1 MIDTMPFG
9 RTGHKSSRV
18 IFGAAAFGGVTQ
30 EEADRTMDLLLQ
42 YGVNHIDTAASYGA
56 SEERLGPFLEKHRAE
71 FFLATKTGERTY
83 QKARDEIHRS
93 LERLRV
99 EQIDLLQLHCLVD
112 LQEWETALGPGGALE
127 AAIEAREAGLVR
139 FIGVTGHGLAVAER
153 HIMSLE
159 RFDFDSVLLPW
170 SYILMQN
177 AQYAADFQALRQLC
191 GERGIAMQT
200 IKAISRRPW
209 GEQTQSRAT
218 WYQPIE
224 EQEALDKAAHWV
236 LGHPDL
242 FLNSVGDIHVLPLLL
257 DAVSRFEQ
265 APSDEEMHQVL
276 EQQAMEPLFA

>member
-9 RTGHKSSRV
+9 RTGHTSSRV
-18 IFGAAAFGGVTQ
+18 IFGGAAFGGVTQ
-30 EEADRTMDLLLQ
+30 EEADRTLELLLQ

-56 SEERLGPFLEKHRAE
+56 SEERIGPWMEKHRAD

-153 HIMSLE
+153 HLMSLQ

-191 GERGIAMQT
+191 SERGIAMQT

-209 GEQTQSRAT
+209 GEQTHNCAT

-224 EQEALDKAAHWV
+224 EQGALDKAAHWV

-257 DAVSRFEQ
+257 DAASRFES
-265 APSDEEMHQVL
+265 APSDEEMQQVL

>member
-1 MIDTMPFG
+1 MIDKMPFG

-30 EEADRTMDLLLQ
+30 EEADRTMELLLQ

-83 QKARDEIHRS
+83 QKAKDEIHRS

-139 FIGVTGHGLAVAER
+139 FIGVTGHGLPVAER
-153 HIMSLE
+153 HVMSLQ

-177 AQYAADFQALRQLC
+177 TQYAADFQALRQLC
-191 GERGIAMQT
+191 SERGIALQT

-209 GEQTQSRAT
+209 GEQTRSSAT

-236 LGHPDL
+236 LGHHDL

-257 DAVSRFEQ
+257 DAASRFEST
-265 APSDEEMHQVL
+265 PSDEQMQQVL

>member
-1 MIDTMPFG
+1 MIDKMPFG

-30 EEADRTMDLLLQ
+30 EEADRTMELLLQ

-83 QKARDEIHRS
+83 QKAKGEIHRS

-139 FIGVTGHGLAVAER
+139 FIGVTGHGLPVAER
-153 HIMSLE
+153 HVMSLQ

-177 AQYAADFQALRQLC
+177 TQYAADFQALRQLC
-191 GERGIAMQT
+191 SERGIALQT

-209 GEQTQSRAT
+209 GEQTRSSAT

-236 LGHPDL
+236 LGHHDL

-257 DAVSRFEQ
+257 DAASRFEST
-265 APSDEEMHQVL
+265 PSDEEMQQVL